1 MTKAAELAKMG
12 EVLTNSQIGGRRN
25 IIINGAMQVAQRGTS
40 ETGVTDS
47 GYKNAC
53 DRWHFNNTSSG
64 TWTVSKSTTV
74 PNGEF
79 KNSFKINCTTADA
92 TVNTTD
98 QIAVEQRIE
107 AQDITHLA
115 YGSSDA
121 KKVTCSFWV
130 RSTKT
135 GTFTLEMY
143 VQDSNRTN
151 AITYTIDSADTWEH
165 KTLTFVADTGGSGVT
180 DDNGIGCIL
189 KWWLTT
195 GSFFNGGTQQVNTWV
210 DIVNANRVNSSI
222 PNLADSTDNEWYIT
236 GVQLEVGEQA
246 TPFEHRSFGE
256 EFALCQRYFQKS
268 VQNGQ
273 TSYPSSGGYAS
284 GMYLF
289 PVRMRADPTG
299 AYTDGGAGGS
309 SIGNSTNVDGFFNNY
324 GSLAASEAGSFS
336 WTMTAEL

>member
-1 MTKAAELAKMG
+1 
-12 EVLTNSQIGGRRN
+12 NSQIGGRRN

-236 GVQLEVGEQA
+236 G
-246 TPFEHRSFGE
+246 
-256 EFALCQRYFQKS
+256 
-268 VQNGQ
+268 
-273 TSYPSSGGYAS
+273 
-284 GMYLF
+284 
-289 PVRMRADPTG
+289 
-299 AYTDGGAGGS
+299 
-309 SIGNSTNVDGFFNNY
+309 
-324 GSLAASEAGSFS
+324 
-336 WTMTAEL
+336 